1 MTKKLNKWQTELLKL
16 DEQAESKVAK
26 ELQRTYNKMLK
37 NVRKELRYWL
47 DNFEYEDLPKYRRLQ
62 IANMLTLDSSI
73 TEILIASSVDVESIL
88 SRYNLDTFERGYYS
102 TFYQTE
108 ARGRIRLDFPRL
120 NRDVIRVVV
129 KDSMDGISLA
139 ERLRGYHIVL
149 AEKSADSILNGITLG
164 KSYSEIAK
172 QIAEE
177 AGVAQSRAMT
187 LVRTEGGRLR
197 TQADLIGQRQAVS
210 MGIKLTKRW
219 VSTLDSKT
227 RSTHQKLDGQTKEV
241 GELFVSNEH
250 TAEGP
255 RLFNV
260 AAEDINCRCRLVS
273 DIEDIPPSVRRDNIT
288 EEVIRYQTYE
298 QWLKNRVA
306 S

>member
-1 MTKKLNKWQTELLKL
+1 MTKKLNRWQTELLKL
-16 DEQAESKVAK
+16 DEKAESKVAK

-37 NVRKELRYWL
+37 DVRKELRYWL

-88 SRYNLDTFERGYYS
+88 SQYNLDAFERGYYS
-102 TFYQTE
+102 TFYQIE
-108 ARGRIRLDFPRL
+108 SKEKVQLALPGL
-120 NRDVIRVVV
+120 NRDIARLAV
-129 KDSMDGISLA
+129 KDSVDGISLA

-177 AGVAQSRAMT
+177 AGVAQRRAMT
-187 LVRTEGGRLR
+187 LARTEGGRLR
-197 TQADLIGQRQAVS
+197 TQADLIGQREASS

-227 RSTHQKLDGQTKEV
+227 RSTHQVLDGKTIGIDE
-241 GELFVSNEH
+241 EFVSNGH
-250 TAEGP
+250 RAQGP
-255 RLFNV
+255 RLFN
-260 AAEDINCRCRLVS
+260 EPSQDINCRCRLVS